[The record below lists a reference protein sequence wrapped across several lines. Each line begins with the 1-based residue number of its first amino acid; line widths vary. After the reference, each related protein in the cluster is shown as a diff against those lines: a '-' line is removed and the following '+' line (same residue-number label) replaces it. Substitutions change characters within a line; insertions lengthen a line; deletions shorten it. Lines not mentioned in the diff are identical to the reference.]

1 MGFLDFSGRRI
12 MVIGASS
19 GIGQAAAVLLSQL
32 GAELVLVGRN
42 EKGLSQTKE
51 LLHNSLH
58 HRAVPY
64 DVTDLEHSSALFDMA
79 VEDGKKLDGLVYC
92 AGIARPVPLRAI
104 SPAGFTEI
112 FSVNYFGFIR
122 MVQCYARRKYN
133 NGGSIIGVS
142 AVNAHYP
149 QKCMTLYSASK
160 AAIEASVSTLAL
172 ELGQQGIRINS
183 VIPGAVDTPM
193 VRDTEPTALASIVSK
208 QLLGMQKPEDIA
220 NMIAFLLSERA
231 STITGR
237 NIFVDGGVLGQ

>member
-1 MGFLDFSGRRI
+1 

-42 EKGLSQTKE
+42 EKGLSQTMA
-51 LLHNSLH
+51 LLHNSPH
-58 HRAVPY
+58 HRAAPY
-64 DVTDLEHSSALFDMA
+64 DVTDLERSSALFDMA

-104 SPAGFTEI
+104 SQASFTDI
-112 FSVNYFGFIR
+112 FSVNYFGFIQ
-122 MVQCYARRKYN
+122 MVQRYAQRKYN

-160 AAIEASVSTLAL
+160 AAIESSVSTLAL

-193 VRDTEPTALASIVSK
+193 ARDTEPAALASIVSK
-208 QLLGMQKPEDIA
+208 QMLGMQKPEDIA
-220 NMIAFLLSERA
+220 NIIAFLLSERA

-237 NIFVDGGVLGQ
+237 NIFVDGGMLGQ